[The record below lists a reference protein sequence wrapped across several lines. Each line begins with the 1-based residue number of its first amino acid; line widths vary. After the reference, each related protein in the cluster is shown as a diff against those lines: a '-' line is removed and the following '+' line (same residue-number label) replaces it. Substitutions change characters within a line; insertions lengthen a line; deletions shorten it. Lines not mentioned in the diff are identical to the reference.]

1 MTSTPS
7 LATLSQR
14 LTSTSSLLLERSRVL
29 SLNLPPSASSQNQIV
44 RNLTLIRGDL
54 DALEQQMVSS
64 GLSTPTGVGAGVG
77 GRRKSGKRAEGE
89 AERQVREM
97 GETYDRLIDT
107 FSEDPVGKE
116 KSKGLKRVT
125 RTPSPPS
132 PVSDPFG
139 GPEPDDP
146 FQEPTLPVVNVTDV
160 ESPTAAGEQ
169 RDLPFRDHPERE
181 GDGDRTPQEML
192 SQQQVLMDDQDE
204 RLNLLSNSIGRQN
217 HLSIQIGSE
226 LDLHHELLEETDAAM
241 DRTASRLHSARR
253 RLDRVADDA
262 KQYGSTITIVVL
274 ILILL
279 ILIIVFKT

>member
-125 RTPSPPS
+125 R
-132 PVSDPFG
+132 
-139 GPEPDDP
+139 
-146 FQEPTLPVVNVTDV
+146 
-160 ESPTAAGEQ
+160 
-169 RDLPFRDHPERE
+169 
-181 GDGDRTPQEML
+181 
-192 SQQQVLMDDQDE
+192 
-204 RLNLLSNSIGRQN
+204 
-217 HLSIQIGSE
+217 
-226 LDLHHELLEETDAAM
+226 
-241 DRTASRLHSARR
+241 
-253 RLDRVADDA
+253 
-262 KQYGSTITIVVL
+262 
-274 ILILL
+274 
-279 ILIIVFKT
+279 